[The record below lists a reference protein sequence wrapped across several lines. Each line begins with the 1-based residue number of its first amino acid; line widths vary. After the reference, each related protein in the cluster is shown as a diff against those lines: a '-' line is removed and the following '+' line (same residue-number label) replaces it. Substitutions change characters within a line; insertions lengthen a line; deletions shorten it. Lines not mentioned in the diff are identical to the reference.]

1 MSVEAIKKNLKRK
14 QDFIN
19 DIVVIDN
26 FPLFNWIELNIN
38 EVCNRRCVFCPRS
51 QGYPQENIHMEVS
64 QAEFIA
70 SEVKDLGF
78 RGIVNIS
85 GTGEPLLTKH
95 IHEIVKEFSD
105 RGIKIEITT
114 NGDKL
119 KPKIIK
125 RLYDAGLNQLVIS
138 MYDGPEQ
145 ISHFKNLLTKECGID
160 PSLYSLRD
168 RWYSE
173 DEGFGLMYTNRSG
186 SLENKNIHYKDNPC
200 YYPSYTILLDLNG
213 DVLLCPHDVFNK
225 TVTFGNI
232 NKTPIF
238 ELWKSKKLMEYR
250 QNLIKGNRCL
260 TPCESCNAQGTL
272 LGGEHAKLWS

>member
-70 SEVKDLGF
+70 SEVKNLGF

-168 RWYSE
+168 RWYAE

-238 ELWKSKKLMEYR
+238 ELLKSKKLMEYR
-250 QNLIKGNRCL
+250 QNLITGIRCL